1 MDNNQV
7 IELVGDLT
15 DSTQVAGMEVVAV
28 AMILFAV
35 GVIAGI
41 LIFDVFSKRWHA

>member
-1 MDNNQV
+1 MDN
-7 IELVGDLT
+7 IEIVDIASDFA
-15 DSTQVAGMEVVAV
+15 DSTQIAGMEVVAV

-41 LIFDVFSKRWHA
+41 LIFDLFSKRWHA

>member
-7 IELVGDLT
+7 IDLVSDLT